1 MTVRCQSDP
10 RVCRAADR
18 APVTASERSGRTKR
32 MTPGEPKIRRRT
44 SPSGQT
50 VARSLYVGGGAERLA
65 SESVDGSGPA
75 AGRATWG
82 GAHVRPPSS
91 TEPETTAGTGRTSH
105 EALDDER
112 LAAAYL
118 LLIDQPGLD
127 LEEFAARLGCCEA
140 TVRRVFDRLTDL
152 ALLYQTAEESE
163 LVPVSPLAAMHQ
175 LISREQTLL
184 KQRQTFLQ
192 RSADTFSS
200 ILSKYGGNPDA
211 TGAVT
216 LAEHLPDLPA
226 VRRRLQELAM
236 SARESVL
243 AFSPTAAS
251 PAASRIASRPLD
263 LGALRRGVR
272 MRTICLDGIV
282 VEPDAMAYAHE
293 LTASGAELRLVSRL
307 PMRMIIIDGTV
318 AVVPQN
324 PRHAADG
331 AYVFRHESVVLA
343 LLALFESYW
352 EQGRPLLADEAPR
365 GCNNHFERA
374 VLRMLATGAKDDAVA
389 RQLGTSVRTI
399 RRIVADLMTR
409 ADVSSRFALGVYA
422 AKHNWTESRPAPVV
436 TAEPG

>member
-91 TEPETTAGTGRTSH
+91 TEPETAAGTGRTSH

-127 LEEFAARLGCCEA
+127 LEGFAARLGCCEA

-236 SARESVL
+236 SARVL
-243 AFSPTAAS
+243 
-251 PAASRIASRPLD
+251 PL
-263 LGALRRGVR
+263 
-272 MRTICLDGIV
+272 ICLDGIV